1 MRALIHRLVIAM
13 FLVLAVSSG
22 AAMAQDAATLDTLS
36 QAIDCTPICG
46 SRFCCVAGELQV
58 PLCIGGIKASGMP
71 DGGLQCLGD
80 TSKLTAKGTGAPIE
94 ASLAP
99 KCKIGCCD
107 PLPTI
112 AVFRNPKL
120 FERALSTVPAA
131 TQQDLWESRKQL
143 LAMSNPMPEQLR
155 TFASAVSAKLAAA
168 GYCLFCCK
176 WDF

>member
-1 MRALIHRLVIAM
+1 MRALIRRILMVGW
-13 FLVLAVSSG
+13 LAVAAWSGG
-22 AAMAQDAATLDTLS
+22 AAAQEAMTLDTLS

-58 PLCIGGIKASGMP
+58 PLCVGGVKSGLP

-80 TSKLTAKGTGAPIE
+80 AARLGGKSATPPVE
-94 ASLAP
+94 ASLMP

-107 PLPTI
+107 PLPTL
-112 AVFRNPKL
+112 AVFKSPEL
-120 FERALSTVPAA
+120 FERALSTVPTA
-131 TQQDLWESRKQL
+131 TQQQLWEDRKQL
-143 LAMSNPMPEQLR
+143 LAMANPTPDELR
-155 TFASAVSAKLAAA
+155 AFATDVNGRLTAE